1 MLLCTAAKPLGAQ
14 NVVEQQG
21 DTLKTAVVTASAKPS
36 PTLQSAPLQVMSKS
50 DFENDN
56 FVFCETKYYRFSF
69 ITTKI
74 GADFFAQS
82 KKTVPDSS
90 VIQSLSETQPFR
102 IS

>member
-50 DFENDN
+50 DFEKLGIKELHEA
-56 FVFCETKYYRFSF
+56 VKTFSGVQ
-69 ITTKI
+69 IKDY
-74 GADFFAQS
+74 GEPAHCN
-82 KKTVPDSS
+82 K
-90 VIQSLSETQPFR
+90 L
-102 IS
+102 